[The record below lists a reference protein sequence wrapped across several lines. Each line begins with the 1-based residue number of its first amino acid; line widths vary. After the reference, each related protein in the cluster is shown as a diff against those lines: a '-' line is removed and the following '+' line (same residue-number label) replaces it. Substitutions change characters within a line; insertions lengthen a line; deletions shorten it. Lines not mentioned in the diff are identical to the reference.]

1 MSSHHWAGFREEDP
15 GVQGLSRRVERG
27 DSTQLA
33 HPWTLQRG
41 PSPSST
47 QVPSPSLAFLTCEVR
62 GWFTAPPEVTL
73 IHSLSSPRD
82 GASL

>member
-41 PSPSST
+41 PLALIYSGPISQSCFPDLRGTGLVHGPS
-47 QVPSPSLAFLTCEVR
+47 
-62 GWFTAPPEVTL
+62 GG
-73 IHSLSSPRD
+73 HSHTFSF
-82 GASL
+82 